1 MKTSLTSFVA
11 CMAVCFGLSVTSA
24 FAGTVPNG
32 PNTRTTK
39 AFQQVLKTDNLR
51 ILSLELAPG
60 EQLEFHASPEQEAY
74 AATAGTLTI
83 LDSEGTQKE
92 IKVKAGDRLWSEL
105 TNFQNVNTG
114 SNVLKIV
121 LLERA
126 K

>member
-11 CMAVCFGLSVTSA
+11 CLAVCLGMNLAPS
-24 FAGTVPNG
+24 FAGTTPNG
-32 PNTRTTK
+32 TNTRSTK

-74 AATAGTLTI
+74 AASAGTLTVV
-83 LDSEGTQKE
+83 DSDGAQKE
-92 IKVKAGDRLWSEL
+92 IKVKAGDRLWSDL
-105 TNFQNVNTG
+105 TYFQNVNTG
-114 SNVLKIV
+114 SNILKIV

>member
-1 MKTSLTSFVA
+1 MKTTLTSFVA
-11 CMAVCFGLSVTSA
+11 CLAVCFGLSVTPSM
-24 FAGTVPNG
+24 AGTVPNG
-32 PNTRTTK
+32 TNTRSTK

-60 EQLEFHASPEQEAY
+60 EQLDFHASPEQEAY
-74 AATAGTLTI
+74 AASAGTLTV

-92 IKVKAGDRLWSEL
+92 IKVKAGDRLWSDL
-105 TNFQNVNTG
+105 PYFQNVNTG